1 MNIESDPVSNNV
13 LVLIVLLPLI
23 KVTVMIW
30 REVKGDILE
39 LDDSSLLETNSFVLF
54 LWSKVWCFWEQ
65 SSFW

>member
-30 REVKGDILE
+30 REVEGDVLE
-39 LDDSSLLETNSFVLF
+39 LDDSSLLETN
-54 LWSKVWCFWEQ
+54 
-65 SSFW
+65 